1 MKLFKIVAAL
11 SIVLTSSVLAAP
23 PKAAVPA
30 DFKVSLERQA
40 CYGFC
45 LMDPVSVASKG
56 LVTYTGDRFATLTGT
71 YRAKLS
77 KSQLERLYKAL
88 ERAKLGQY
96 KNEYKA
102 MSVTDL
108 PSAILKVSGLKI
120 GARAGN
126 KTIDHYFGDKTA
138 PESLT
143 RLENEMDAL
152 LGTRKWVGTGIYRE

>member
-1 MKLFKIVAAL
+1 MNLFKMAGTASLVVL
-11 SIVLTSSVLAAP
+11 SSGFTLAAQTTAP
-23 PKAAVPA
+23 S
-30 DFKVSLERQA
+30 DFKLSLERQA

-45 LMDPVSVASKG
+45 PMYKVSVDSKG
-56 LVTYTGDRFATLTGT
+56 LVTYAGERFVKLKGT
-71 YRAKLS
+71 YKAQLTP
-77 KSQLERLYKAL
+77 SQLKRLYKAL

-120 GARAGN
+120 NAQQRS
-126 KTIDHYFGDKTA
+126 KTIDHYFGDRSA

-143 RLENEMDAL
+143 RLENELDAL
-152 LGTRKWVGTGIYRE
+152 MGTRKWVGTGIYRE